1 MTSVENDWVLRGVED
16 SMYCNCG
23 FNHTEI
29 WAKMPASFCNRLH
42 QMFSDLAAEFNQ
54 LFGIQRV

>member
-1 MTSVENDWVLRGVED
+1 MPSVEDYWVLRGVENPV
-16 SMYCNCG
+16 YCNCG
-23 FNHTEI
+23 FNNTEI
-29 WAKMPASFCNRLH
+29 RAKMPASFCNRLH